1 MTTFKTHPVRFL
13 SVSDKGTLCYTY
25 DGELYTQ
32 KSGARPEKVKVEL
45 VRDDEQQL
53 ATLKFSQ
60 GATSASVSPDGK
72 QVAFIVRGDVF
83 VTSTDYA
90 TTKQITN
97 TPGKRSCRFFCSGQS
112 DTGLCQRANR

>member
-1 MTTFKTHPVRFL
+1 MQRSCSVSYTHL
-13 SVSDKGTLCYTY
+13 VSDKGTLCYTY

-72 QVAFIVRGDVF
+72 QIAFIV
-83 VTSTDYA
+83 
-90 TTKQITN
+90 ITN
-97 TPGKRSCRFFCSGQS
+97 NYPRRMEVGLIGSCANSSYQDLS
-112 DTGLCQRANR
+112 RAASLRCV

>member
-1 MTTFKTHPVRFL
+1 MYTFSLNTPQEVKAMTTFKTHPVRFL

-60 GATSASVSPDGK
+60 EQLPLLYLRTVNK
-72 QVAFIVRGDVF
+72 LLLLYVVM
-83 VTSTDYA
+83 
-90 TTKQITN
+90 
-97 TPGKRSCRFFCSGQS
+97 C
-112 DTGLCQRANR
+112 L

>member
-1 MTTFKTHPVRFL
+1 M

-97 TPGKRSCRFFCSGQS
+97 TPAKEAAVSLLRTIGHWFMPVSEPV
-112 DTGLCQRANR
+112 TGNFIPLK

>member
-1 MTTFKTHPVRFL
+1 MEQIISQNIFIQVGILNLSLSPFPNPVSYTHL
-13 SVSDKGTLCYTY
+13 
-25 DGELYTQ
+25 Q

-72 QVAFIVRGDVF
+72 QIAFIVRGDVF

-97 TPGKRSCRFFCSGQS
+97 TPVRRRRHM
-112 DTGLCQRANR
+112 D